1 MAILEKN
8 RQLKQ
13 RVRIFRKKTQ
23 EELSQTQEQE
33 AVYKGQK
40 EQLLQETEGRKPLE
54 LTEKKQ
60 RRKRAVGGGSK
71 RRGQTAAAS
80 YHTGDQ

>member
-13 RVRIFRKKTQ
+13 QLESSVKKTQ

-40 EQLLQETEGRKPLE
+40 EQLLQETTG
-54 LTEKKQ
+54 TYGEKTAA
-60 RRKRAVGGGSK
+60 KRAVGGGSK